1 MAENKSI
8 FHAMQVQSCN
18 TNAIFLSL
26 KNLLVL
32 ANTKLRNHVV
42 TYIKNIHEKFTRKD
56 VFISQNYSRVQIRCE
71 IVEISLYLAEN
82 NKYFKL
88 Q

>member
-8 FHAMQVQSCN
+8 FHAMQVQSCK
-18 TNAIFLSL
+18 TNAILLSL

-32 ANTKLRNHVV
+32 ANTKLLV

>member
-18 TNAIFLSL
+18 TNAILLSL

-32 ANTKLRNHVV
+32 ANT
-42 TYIKNIHEKFTRKD
+42 
-56 VFISQNYSRVQIRCE
+56 QIALK
-71 IVEISLYLAEN
+71 IMLLHI
-82 NKYFKL
+82 
-88 Q
+88 